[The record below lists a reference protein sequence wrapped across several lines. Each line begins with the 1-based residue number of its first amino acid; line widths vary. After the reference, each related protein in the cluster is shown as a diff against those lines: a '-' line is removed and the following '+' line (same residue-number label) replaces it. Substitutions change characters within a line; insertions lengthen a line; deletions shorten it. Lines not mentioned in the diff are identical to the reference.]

1 MALLTPK
8 EKLMAIYNA
17 DLVANGK
24 PVIVPDDFDMSPPA
38 AYSGPR
44 STKTTVIYLQ
54 PKAASP
60 NIGLATIYY
69 NRINL
74 ASITTLRVAKGS
86 STTLTELLADL
97 NLELGL
103 AFVASDFSPV
113 ALPSAP
119 GTFTLTATAGNLAF
133 TGATTVTLD

>member
-17 DLVANGK
+17 NLLANGK
-24 PVIVPDDFDMSPPA
+24 PTVNAADFDMSPPA

-44 STKTTVIYLQ
+44 STKTTVIYMQ
-54 PKAASP
+54 PKPESP

-74 ASITTLRVAKGS
+74 ATVTTLRVTKGAA
-86 STTLTELLADL
+86 TTLEELLPAL
-97 NLELGL
+97 NTELGL
-103 AFVASDFSPV
+103 TFTAADFSPV
-113 ALPSAP
+113 ALPAAP
-119 GTFTLTATAGNLAF
+119 GSFTLTATAANIAM